1 MEGMR
6 LESRHEAEDGR
17 QAEGGRRYGRCT
29 DDYEDSLLSL
39 IRRFLAT
46 MLPGLMKDLSAHL
59 SCLAAP
65 QRHKWTVISLT
76 GLTKAANVLSEKLIK
91 R

>member
-1 MEGMR
+1 MVGIERKVEGIKVG
-6 LESRHEAEDGR
+6 A
-17 QAEGGRRYGRCT
+17 
-29 DDYEDSLLSL
+29 L
-39 IRRFLAT
+39 ILRFLAT
-46 MLPGLMKDLSAHL
+46 TLPGLMKDLSAHL

-76 GLTKAANVLSEKLIK
+76 GLTEAANVLSEKLIK